1 MKNLKMLI
9 LLAAVVV
16 AISACNTE
24 NPITS
29 NNEGNDPNSLFAAT
43 WDPNAVGDCDYYNR
57 STDRGGP
64 NGYSLVLIDRS
75 IYGTIIYCRDQGR
88 KYCPRDIVGLTPANG
103 IPTNDMLNA
112 TNFAYTQIVSGNLTG
127 NIVFE
132 STGLTVK
139 WSSTSPD
146 TTTATT
152 NVKVWETM
160 GTEPN

>member
-1 MKNLKMLI
+1 MKNFKMLI

-29 NNEGNDPNSLFAAT
+29 NNEGNDPNSLFQVT
-43 WDPNAVGDCDYYNR
+43 WNPNAVGDCDYYNR
-57 STDRGGP
+57 SAERGGP
-64 NGYSLVLIDRS
+64 HGYSLVLSDRS
-75 IYGTIIYCRDQGR
+75 IFGTIIICRDAGQ
-88 KYCPRDIVGLTPANG
+88 KYCPREIIGVSPANG
-103 IPTNDMLNA
+103 IPTSDMLNA
-112 TNFAYTQIVSGNLTG
+112 SNYAYAQIVSGNLTG

-146 TTTATT
+146 TTFATS